1 MSIKLEDF
9 IKAHK
14 REFDTDVP
22 SAKLWDKID
31 GQLAKKKQKKTI
43 NIRLWMSIAAAV
55 IVVLSVTLIYMLPGR
70 EKEMNM
76 AGINPGYEKKQL
88 RFAGLIEEKRDSLQI
103 FAQANPELYNKF
115 SADLGKLEQAYAQLK
130 KELPGSPNR
139 QLVVRAMVKNL
150 EIQLQVVSQQLSI
163 INEVDQSRKENSI

>member
-9 IKAHK
+9 IKEHR

-22 SAKLWDKID
+22 SAKLWEKIE
-31 GQLAKKKQKKTI
+31 GQLTKKKQKGII
-43 NIRLWMSIAAAV
+43 NIRLWMSIAAAI
-55 IVVLSVTLIYMLPGR
+55 IVLLSVTLIYVLPGR
-70 EKEMNM
+70 EKEMNT
-76 AGINPGYEKKQL
+76 AGINRYEKKQL

-103 FAQANPELYNKF
+103 FAKANPELYNKF
-115 SADLGKLEQAYAQLK
+115 NADLENLEQAYDKLK

-139 QLVVRAMVKNL
+139 QLVVKAMMKNL

-163 INEVDQSRKENSI
+163 INEVDQYKKENSI